1 MAEPT
6 HHKVMLAIASQIL
19 VVGMLIGFE
28 GSARSEPLI
37 FQASTSGHQTLDQGE
52 GGGNPFASSLIEILQ
67 RREVRLAELPEKLRV
82 LTVKKSRGYQTPDV
96 PDVATAFDWR
106 LVPRSSSEKRIALV
120 LVVTNYDHAG
130 AVSLPGAAYDA
141 QRVGAALSK
150 AGFETEIALDLDLQG
165 MREKLKSFEAASSSY
180 DVATIYTTGH
190 GVESKGVVYL
200 VPGDFP
206 LSQGENALHSSAL
219 PLPEIAKAVR
229 AKTVNLVF
237 YGACRDNPLSE

>member
-6 HHKVMLAIASQIL
+6 HHKVILATACQIFVL
-19 VVGMLIGFE
+19 GMLIGFT
-28 GSARSEPLI
+28 GIARSEPLI
-37 FQASTSGHQTLDQGE
+37 FKASASGHQTLDQGE

-67 RREVRLAELPEKLRV
+67 QGEVRLADLPEKLRV
-82 LTVKKSRGYQTPDV
+82 LTVKESGGYQTPDV
-96 PDVATAFDWR
+96 PDVAAPFDWR
-106 LVPRSSSEKRIALV
+106 LVPRSSSEKRIALI
-120 LVVTNYDHAG
+120 LVVSNYERAG

-150 AGFETEIALDLDLQG
+150 AGFEMEIALDLDLQG
-165 MREKLKSFEAASSSY
+165 MRKKLKSFEAASSRY

-190 GVESKGVVYL
+190 GVESNGVVYL

-206 LSQGENALHSSAL
+206 LSQGEKALSSSAL
-219 PLPEIAKAVR
+219 PLPEIAKAVH

-237 YGACRDNPLSE
+237 YGACRDNPLAE